1 MLDALKAA
9 CVGVWSALRRSVGL
23 LYVAVSWP
31 FRARHS
37 EAGMRSLVF
46 RAVVSLIVLVLI
58 AVYGQFLWRTQ
69 DWYGFDPE
77 FAKAYGFA
85 DRKVAAGQPLP
96 DKAGS
101 CQNSA
106 IVTTIADL
114 TDANVNQNVWVSS
127 TLLYKAGLFGLNWDD
142 TPFFDNKASFQRG
155 VNQVARRVAIEL
167 ADNLGRVRGTSGI
180 NGDLQEA
187 RGNIQF
193 DESTWYFGLNPFG
206 FKTPTPSYYR
216 SAITSWRKFNSDLE
230 TCKAVFDAR
239 ADNLV
244 QLLDRSAND
253 LGNTSDIL
261 RRRSEEHGGGWFDMR
276 ADDRFWF
283 AYGQLYAQY
292 ALFQAA
298 RADFSDVIRERN
310 LTAIWAEMEKQ
321 MASALRIQPWII
333 SNGSEDG
340 IFMPNHLSTMG
351 FYILRVRAN
360 MVELRGV
367 LER

>member
-1 MLDALKAA
+1 MLDAVKRTFMGL
-9 CVGVWSALRRSVGL
+9 WSALRRSAGL
-23 LYVAVSWP
+23 FYIAVSWP

-37 EAGMRSLVF
+37 TAGKRSLIF
-46 RAVVSLIVLVLI
+46 RAVVALLVLVLV
-58 AVYGQFLWRTQ
+58 AAYGQFLWRTQ
-69 DWYGFDPE
+69 VWNGFNPE

-85 DRKVAAGQPLP
+85 DRKVAAGQSLP
-96 DKAGS
+96 DKPGT
-101 CQNSA
+101 CQNSG
-106 IVTTIADL
+106 IVTTVADL
-114 TDANVNQNVWVSS
+114 TDSNVNQNDWVSS
-127 TLLYKAGLFGLNWDD
+127 TLLYKLGFFGLDWDD

-180 NGDLQEA
+180 NTDLQDA

-193 DESTWYFGLNPFG
+193 DESTWYFGLSPFG
-206 FKTPTPSYYR
+206 FKTPSPGYYR
-216 SAITSWRKFNSDLE
+216 AAIKSWRKFNSDLE

-261 RRRSEEHGGGWFDMR
+261 RRRSEEHNAGWFDMR

-292 ALFQAA
+292 AIFQAA
-298 RADFSDVIRERN
+298 SADFSDVIRERN
-310 LTAIWAEMEKQ
+310 LTAIWSEMEKQ
-321 MASALRIQPWII
+321 MAAALRIQPLII

>member
-1 MLDALKAA
+1 MLDAVKRTLM
-9 CVGVWSALRRSVGL
+9 GVWSALRRSAGL
-23 LYVAVSWP
+23 FYIAVSWP

-37 EAGMRSLVF
+37 AAGKRSLIF
-46 RAVVSLIVLVLI
+46 RGVVTLLVLVLI
-58 AVYGQFLWRTQ
+58 VAYGQFFIRTQ
-69 DWYGFDPE
+69 FWNGFDPE

-85 DRKVAAGQPLP
+85 DRKIAAGQPLP
-96 DKAGS
+96 DKPGS
-101 CQNSA
+101 CQNSG
-106 IVTTIADL
+106 IVTTVADL
-114 TDANVNQNVWVSS
+114 TDNNVNQNVWVSS
-127 TLLYKAGLFGLNWDD
+127 TLLYKLGLFGLDWDD

-180 NGDLQEA
+180 NSDLQDA

-193 DESTWYFGLNPFG
+193 DEGTWYFGLSPFG
-206 FKTPTPSYYR
+206 FKTPSPGYYR
-216 SAITSWRKFNSDLE
+216 AAIKSWRKFNSDLE

-261 RRRSEEHGGGWFDMR
+261 RRRSEEHSAGWFDMR

-292 ALFQAA
+292 AIFQAA
-298 RADFSDVIRERN
+298 SADFSDVIRERN

-321 MASALRIQPWII
+321 MAAALRIQPLII

>member
-1 MLDALKAA
+1 MNWLSAFFRRLVA
-9 CVGVWSALRRSVGL
+9 ALRRSAEL
-23 LYVAVSWP
+23 AYIAVSWP

-37 EAGMRSLVF
+37 EAGKK
-46 RAVVSLIVLVLI
+46 SLIFRLAVSAVVLVLI
-58 AVYGQFLWRTQ
+58 AAYGQFLWRTQ
-69 DWYGFDPE
+69 VWYGFDPE
-77 FAKAYGFA
+77 FAKSYGFA
-85 DRKVAAGQPLP
+85 DRKVAAGQQIA
-96 DKAGS
+96 DKPGS

-106 IVTTIADL
+106 IVTTVADL
-114 TDANVNQNVWVSS
+114 TDMNVNQNIWVSS
-127 TLLYKAGLFGLNWDD
+127 TLLYKLGFFGLDWDD

-180 NGDLQEA
+180 NSDLQDA

-193 DESTWYFGLNPFG
+193 DEFTWYFGANPFG

-216 SAITSWRKFNSDLE
+216 AAIRSWRRFNSDLE

-244 QLLDRSAND
+244 QLMDRAAND

-261 RRRSEEHGGGWFDMR
+261 RRRSEDHNAGWFDTR

-298 RADFSDVIRERN
+298 RADFGDVIRERN
-310 LTAIWAEMEKQ
+310 LTAIWTEMEKQ
-321 MASALRIQPWII
+321 MEAALRIQPAII

-340 IFMPNHLSTMG
+340 IIMPNHLSTMG
-351 FYILRVRAN
+351 FYILRVRSN
-360 MVELRGV
+360 MVELRSV